1 MKPGDILAG
10 DYELL
15 RPLGEGGMGVVWLA
29 RERSLAREVALK
41 LMRPSDSAT
50 RLQRFEREARALA
63 ALDHPGIL
71 PVLRTGTDSATGL
84 HFLATRPVLL
94 ATEEM
99 RHLCDKVLHCPYP
112 RDSWGDSV
120 DDTPRPLPLS
130 ALLDGGK
137 ALPEASVLRLARD
150 LASAL
155 SAAHAAGIL
164 HRDLKP
170 SNILYDVDGHAL
182 LVDFGLAKFLEAQTE
197 SPDDRAPSRSERGS
211 GAAEAPDSLSLDE
224 TGHRKFLGSP
234 AYAAPETFRDGG
246 AATPALDWYSFGA
259 ILYEALS
266 GNRPRS
272 LRAPSSYDRAHISRA
287 WDPFVAA
294 LLEPDPA
301 KRLSDPAAIR
311 RALDRIARR
320 PANGRR
326 RRRLWLV
333 ATLVFLGILGTLGIL
348 GHLGFLDGRSPE
360 TSRQPPVLQNL
371 APAPLHGPRLSSIWQ
386 GDDRGPLQLL
396 NTYRLPVVDDV
407 IAEAIAAVDPE
418 TRRLLQEGDAAW
430 TSKPRDVA
438 AANKAYHTAAVRLRD
453 TVDGRARPSGAPPG
467 GSGGIPPS
475 VAACRAVALA
485 RLSWTYVV
493 SASHGASDIP
503 YKEALDAIAS
513 LVESDPD
520 RYAPLRSWLLA
531 ERAYMECME
540 DRFAEALGDLQEAG
554 ILWAGHVPDDGAY
567 EAQVVILQA
576 SMGGMCRKVGDRS
589 AALEMTTRAIVALE
603 GGGGDAEGDS
613 GGGRARPAGAPP
625 GGSGLGLPPS
635 FVDLL
640 AGCHYRRA
648 ELLHDLGSR
657 LESLQSYRRAL
668 DVWRG
673 QFRRA
678 GEPYRLTYAQVLGRV
693 ANACVDL
700 KEYAEAIVAWEEMRE
715 TLRPLVESDPEQYGP
730 VDAGIRDNIATAHRD
745 LGDETRAA
753 AEAESK
759 DSANSP

>member
-94 ATEEM
+94 APEEM
-99 RHLCDKVLHCPYP
+99 RHLCDEVLHCPYP
-112 RDSWGDSV
+112 RDSLGSVGDNA
-120 DDTPRPLPLS
+120 PRPLPLS

-182 LVDFGLAKFLEAQTE
+182 LVDFGLAKFLPPAGGSGVSPVGRTGSGV
-197 SPDDRAPSRSERGS
+197 SPDRLA
-211 GAAEAPDSLSLDE
+211 SLSLDE

-246 AATPALDWYSFGA
+246 VATPALDWYSFGA
-259 ILYEALS
+259 ILYEALT

-301 KRLSDPAAIR
+301 KRLCDPAAIR

-326 RRRLWLV
+326 RRRLGLV
-333 ATLVFLGILGTLGIL
+333 ASLGFLGILGTLGIL

-360 TSRQPPVLQNL
+360 TSRQPPTLQNL

-430 TSKPRDVA
+430 TAKPRDVA
-438 AANKAYHTAAVRLRD
+438 AANKSYHAAAVRLRD
-453 TVDGRARPSGAPPG
+453 TVDGGASPQGEPPG
-467 GSGGIPPS
+467 GSGGIPPE
-475 VAACRAVALA
+475 VVICRAVALA

-554 ILWAGHVPDDGAY
+554 ILWTGHVPVDGAY

-625 GGSGLGLPPS
+625 GVAGGGIPSS

-657 LESLQSYRRAL
+657 LESLQSYRCAL

-700 KEYAEAIVAWEEMRE
+700 KEYAEAIAAWEEMRE
-715 TLRPLVESDPEQYGP
+715 TLRPLVESDPEQFGP

-745 LGDETRAA
+745 LGDESRAA
-753 AEAESK
+753 AEAEAK
-759 DSANSP
+759 AAAEVP

>member
-1 MKPGDILAG
+1 MSPVALAPGALLG
-10 DYELL
+10 DFELL

-29 RERSLAREVALK
+29 RERPLAREVALK
-41 LMRPSDSAT
+41 LMRPADSAT
-50 RLQRFEREARALA
+50 REERFAREARALA
-63 ALDHPGIL
+63 ALDHPSIL
-71 PVLRTGTDSATGL
+71 PILRTGSDPATGL
-84 HFLATRPVLL
+84 RYIATPAILL
-94 ATEEM
+94 SPDDI
-99 RHLCDKVLHCPYP
+99 RHLCDDVLRCPYP
-112 RDSWGDSV
+112 S
-120 DDTPRPLPLS
+120 TFAAPATTPLPLA

-137 ALPEASVLRLARD
+137 ALPEAAVLRLARD
-150 LASAL
+150 LVGAL
-155 SAAHAAGIL
+155 AAAHAAGIL

-170 SNILYDVDGHAL
+170 SNILYDASGRAL
-182 LVDFGLAKFLEAQTE
+182 LADFGLAKFTRREEVSAQAT
-197 SPDDRAPSRSERGS
+197 
-211 GAAEAPDSLSLDE
+211 LSLDE

-234 AYAAPETFRDGG
+234 AYAAPEIFREDGV
-246 AATPALDWYSFGA
+246 ATPALDWYSFGA
-259 ILYEALS
+259 VLYEALT
-266 GNRPRS
+266 GDRPRS

-287 WDPFVAA
+287 WDPFVTA

-301 KRLSDPAAIR
+301 KRLCDPDAIC

-320 PANGRR
+320 PANGRCHR
-326 RRRLWLV
+326 WLWLG
-333 ATLVFLGILGTLGIL
+333 ASLGFLGILGTLGIL
-348 GHLGFLDGRSPE
+348 GHLGFLDGRNPE
-360 TSRQPPVLQNL
+360 TSGQPPALQNL
-371 APAPLHGPRLSSIWQ
+371 EPAALQPPRLASIWQ

-396 NTYRLPVVDDV
+396 NTYRQSAVDDV
-407 IAEAIAAVDPE
+407 ITEAIATIDPE
-418 TRRLLQEGDAAW
+418 TRRLLREGDAAW
-430 TSKPRDVA
+430 TASPRDVA

-453 TVDGRARPSGAPPG
+453 AMAAERGGASPPGEPPEAGGGGASPPGEPSG

-475 VAACRAVALA
+475 VRVCRALALA

-493 SASHGASDIP
+493 SASHGAADVP
-503 YKEALDAIAS
+503 YGEALELLDP

-540 DRFAEALGDLQEAG
+540 DRFGEALGDLREAG
-554 ILWAGHVPDDGAY
+554 ILWTGHVPVDGAY

-603 GGGGDAEGDS
+603 ELAAGAEGDS
-613 GGGRARPAGAPP
+613 VGGRARPAGAPP
-625 GGSGLGLPPS
+625 GGAGLGLPPS
-635 FVDLL
+635 FVNLL

-693 ANACVDL
+693 ANACIDL
-700 KEYAEAIVAWEEMRE
+700 EEYGEAIAAWEEMRE

-745 LGDETRAA
+745 LGDESRAT
-753 AEAESK
+753 AEAEAK